1 VVKCAS
7 LRVEPKIESK
17 SGKMKIAIINKS
29 DSTGGAAVVSF
40 RLMEALRRAGEDARM
55 VVVEK
60 LSDSPFVIQAA
71 SKRSAMVPF
80 LEERLKIFI
89 ANGFNRDTLFKIDTA
104 SDGLNLL
111 SIPFVREADV
121 IMLNWVNQGVLS
133 LKGIGRLA
141 KAGKRLIW
149 TMHDT
154 WCFTGI
160 CHHSGECMRFEGVC
174 DNCPLLK
181 GAIDKKLAKHT
192 QSRKRKLYSGAEI
205 DFVAV
210 SNWLAERGARS
221 SLFEGKKPTVIPN
234 AFHFDNENDIKEI
247 EVNKGSENR
256 EIKILFGAARLD
268 DAVKGLPILKEMTKI
283 LAEKYRSVASRLRL
297 LTFGEYKNP
306 DALAGIAIPHTHL
319 GRISGKEN
327 LKNLYREGDIVV
339 SSSLYETLP
348 GTLVEG
354 QVYGAIPVAFPR
366 GGQGDI
372 IDHLSTGYLAPWS
385 DDVKEAG
392 KNLAEG
398 IFWAYGVAKE
408 PEKFNAICRRMYES
422 AFERFNEQAVAESYL
437 DLIRNATT
445 CCNMINHDKT

>member
-1 VVKCAS
+1 
-7 LRVEPKIESK
+7 
-17 SGKMKIAIINKS
+17 MKIAIINKS

-60 LSDSPFVIQAA
+60 LTDSPFVIQAA
-71 SKRSAMVPF
+71 SDKRAMIPF
-80 LEERLKIFI
+80 LKERLKIFM
-89 ANGFNRDTLFKIDTA
+89 ANGFNRETLFKIDTA
-104 SDGLNLL
+104 SDGLDML

-121 IMLNWVNQGVLS
+121 VMLNWVNQGVLS
-133 LKGIGRLA
+133 LKGIARLA

-160 CHHSGECMRFEGVC
+160 CHHFGECLRFEKIC

-192 QSRKRKLYSGAEI
+192 QIRKSKLYSAADI

-210 SNWLAERGARS
+210 SNWLAERGALS

-234 AFHFDNENDIKEI
+234 AFHFDSEEDIKEI
-247 EVNKGSENR
+247 EENKGNENR

-268 DAVKGLPILKEMTKI
+268 DTVKGLPILVEMTKV
-283 LAEKYRSVASRLRL
+283 LAEKYPEEASGLRL
-297 LTFGEYKNP
+297 ITFGQYKNP
-306 DALAGIAIPHTHL
+306 DALAGIALPHTHL

-327 LKNLYREGDIVV
+327 LKKLYRDGDIVV

-366 GGQGDI
+366 GGQSDI
-372 IDHLSTGYLAPWS
+372 VDHLSTGYLAPWS
-385 DDVKEAG
+385 DDVKVAAE
-392 KNLAEG
+392 NLAAG
-398 IFWAYGVAKE
+398 VIWAYREAKDT
-408 PEKFNAICRRMYES
+408 EKFNAICKRMYRS

-445 CCNMINHDKT
+445 